1 MADSFGKK
9 EREKKKLQKRKEK
22 ELRKQQLKESGAK
35 TVEFMY
41 MGADGQLTTEKPD
54 DITAKAEVSLNEI
67 SISVPK
73 KEDLEEVDFSKTGV
87 VKFFNAD
94 KGYGFIIESGSSDS
108 FFVHVNNITEPIKD
122 GDKVTFKEGK
132 GPKGAVALEVA
143 LKKE

>member
-9 EREKKKLQKRKEK
+9 EREKKKAQKRKEK
-22 ELRKQQLKESGAK
+22 AQRKQELKESGAK

-54 DITAKAEVSLNEI
+54 ENQLKREVDLDEI

-73 KEDLEEVDFSKTGV
+73 KEDIEDVDFSKTGT

-94 KGYGFIIESGSSDS
+94 KGYGFIIDNKTSDS
-108 FFVHVNNITEPIKD
+108 FFVHVNNVSGSIKD

-132 GPKGAVALEVA
+132 GPKGAVALEVS
-143 LKKE
+143 LWKE